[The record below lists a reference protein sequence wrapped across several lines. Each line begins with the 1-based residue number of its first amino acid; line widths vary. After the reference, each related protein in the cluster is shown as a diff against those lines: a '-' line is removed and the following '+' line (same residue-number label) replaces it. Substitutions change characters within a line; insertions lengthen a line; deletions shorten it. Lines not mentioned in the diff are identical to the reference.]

1 MKKIA
6 LLIVCLGF
14 IPAVFRA
21 TPEPA
26 PSEKEKEEVELPAPD
41 LLKREQKGETLT
53 PEMHFILGLDA
64 YNTPEMRFI
73 LGTDAYDK
81 GDLEEAAKHWEIA
94 AISGKNPKAYLYWG
108 DVLLD
113 LDLMKN
119 FRESC
124 DKYAEAVR
132 LKPDYHEAYSNWGT
146 ALSVVAKRKK
156 DEALFRESFDKYA
169 EAVRIEPDEPLY
181 YRNWAVVLRWLA
193 KITEDEAEREALLKQ
208 ADEKEKTAGELEK
221 ASKDKP
227 ES

>member
-64 YNTPEMRFI
+64 YN
-73 LGTDAYDK
+73 K
-81 GDLEEAAKHWEIA
+81 GDLEEAARRWEIA

-119 FRESC
+119 FRESFG
-124 DKYAEAVR
+124 KFAEAVR

>member
-1 MKKIA
+1 MKKIT

-21 TPEPA
+21 TTEPP
-26 PSEKEKEEVELPAPD
+26 PSEKEKEEVKPPAPD

-64 YNTPEMRFI
+64 Y
-73 LGTDAYDK
+73 DK
-81 GDLEEAAKHWEIA
+81 GDLEEAAKRWEIA
-94 AISGKNPKAYLYWG
+94 AISGKHPKAYLYWG

-113 LDLMKN
+113 LDLTKN
-119 FRESC
+119 FRESL

-146 ALSVVAKRKK
+146 ALSVVAKEKK
-156 DEALFRESFDKYA
+156 DEALFQESFTKYA

-181 YRNWAVVLRWLA
+181 YRNWAVALRWLA
-193 KITEDEAEREALLKQ
+193 KITEDEAEREALLKE
-208 ADEKEKTAGELEK
+208 AGEKTEKAEALKK

>member
-1 MKKIA
+1 MRKIA

-14 IPAVFRA
+14 IPAVFG
-21 TPEPA
+21 TTTEPA
-26 PSEKEKEEVELPAPD
+26 PSKEEKEEVELQVPD
-41 LLKREQKGETLT
+41 LLKREQEGKPLT

-64 YNTPEMRFI
+64 YK
-73 LGTDAYDK
+73 K

-132 LKPDYHEAYSNWGT
+132 IKPDYHEAYSNWGT
-146 ALSVVAKRKK
+146 ALSVVAKRK
-156 DEALFRESFDKYA
+156 
-169 EAVRIEPDEPLY
+169 
-181 YRNWAVVLRWLA
+181 
-193 KITEDEAEREALLKQ
+193 
-208 ADEKEKTAGELEK
+208 
-221 ASKDKP
+221 
-227 ES
+227 